1 MRRLFSLLLVVVLS
15 SAATLTHAAG
25 WGNIKG
31 KFVFDGA
38 APSASSLT
46 ITKDKEYCGKFSLV
60 DERLVVN
67 PDNKGIANVV
77 VMLYVRRGKKVKIH
91 PDLKNFSG
99 AVELDNDHCRFD
111 PHVTFVRTGQ
121 ELLIKNSD
129 TIGHNTK
136 IDTFSNP
143 STNFTVPEKG
153 ELKQT
158 FKKPETS
165 PVPVSCS
172 IHPWMQGYLVIKDHP
187 YVAVSNKDG
196 EFEIKNL
203 PSGKLTF
210 VFWQEKSG
218 YVDKVTYKGKKTR
231 LRRGRIEID
240 VKDGETVDL
249 GEIRVAADV
258 FKK

>member
-1 MRRLFSLLLVVVLS
+1 MRRFFCVLLAVALL
-15 SAATLTHAAG
+15 AAAPLAHGAG
-25 WGNIKG
+25 WGNVKG
-31 KFVFDGA
+31 KFLYDGTPPTPGA
-38 APSASSLT
+38 LS

-77 VMLYVRRGKKVKIH
+77 VMLYVRRGKKVNVH
-91 PDLKNFSG
+91 PDLKKASG
-99 AVELDNDHCRFD
+99 SVELDNNHCRFD
-111 PHVTFVRTGQ
+111 PHIAFVRTGQ
-121 ELLIKNSD
+121 ELVIKNSD

-143 STNFTVPEKG
+143 ATNYTIPAKG
-153 ELKQT
+153 QSKQS
-158 FKKPETS
+158 FKKAEVS

-172 IHPWMQGYLVIKDHP
+172 IHPWMKGYLVIKDHP

-203 PSGKLTF
+203 PTGKLTL

-218 YVDKVTYKGKKTR
+218 YVDKVKYKGKKTR
-231 LRRGRIEID
+231 LRRGRIEVDI
-240 VKDGETVDL
+240 KDGETVDL
-249 GEIRVAADV
+249 GEILVDPDV
-258 FKK
+258 FK